1 MKSLHP
7 ALRNIRGAW
16 LNKRFFEP
24 VCRLPVYIGHICAQA
39 IFDVDL
45 EPLCIAC
52 ELAPKWGIGVREK
65 SPRRAGAVWG
75 RGPRPCSARS
85 ARRCLYSP
93 YT

>member
-45 EPLCIAC
+45 EPLCIA
-52 ELAPKWGIGVREK
+52 
-65 SPRRAGAVWG
+65 
-75 RGPRPCSARS
+75 
-85 ARRCLYSP
+85 
-93 YT
+93 